1 MSQELV
7 QIRTPRALSVAPEEI
22 AGMQE
27 AFAMNIGDGSVSEF
41 DLPRIKVNPG
51 TALWLIPTLDGEETA
66 QRIEGAVVFARDTRV
81 YYESKDA
88 GNTPPDCSSVDGVTG
103 VARPDVNAGG
113 ACAQCPLAK
122 WDSAQDGGGG
132 QACKQVKNLF
142 ILRGDSMFPEI
153 VSLPPTSLKAARQFF
168 TRLTTQGIPYAK
180 ALIGIELE
188 KAQNPQGKTY
198 GKAVFRFVRRLTE
211 TEAARAM
218 EYHKMCQTFAVRLP
232 VDPAPPVEA
241 AA

>member
-1 MSQELV
+1 MSQEL
-7 QIRTPRALSVAPEEI
+7 IHIKTPRALSVAPEEI
-22 AGMQE
+22 AAMQE

-51 TALWLIPTLDGEETA
+51 TALWLIPTLDGEETT
-66 QRIEGAVVFARDTRV
+66 QRIEGVVVFARDTRV
-81 YYESKDA
+81 YYKSKDA
-88 GNTPPDCSSVDGVTG
+88 GNTPPDCSSNDGTNGTG
-103 VARPDVNAGG
+103 TPGG
-113 ACAQCPLAK
+113 ACAQCALAK

-132 QACKQVKNLF
+132 QACKQIKHLF
-142 ILRGDSMFPEI
+142 ILRGDSMYPEI

-168 TRLTTQGIPYAK
+168 TRLTTQGIPYVK

-211 TEAARAM
+211 AEAARAM
-218 EYHKMCQTFAVRLP
+218 EFHLMCQTFAVRLP
-232 VDPAPPVEA
+232 VDTTPPTDVA
-241 AA
+241 A